1 MGTLPNTNW
10 YDEILHTALT
20 HNHSLDISGGTEKA
34 TYSVG
39 TSYLYQDGILDSK
52 NDYSRFNLRTKADY
66 KAFDWLKVGAN
77 VVLSNSTQNLPNG
90 EVWLAAFRTPGII
103 PVYDENSSLNPYP
116 TKYGSP
122 AQIGLSE
129 YYYNPVAQAEYY
141 DSKIQCCA

>member
-1 MGTLPNTNW
+1 M
-10 YDEILHTALT
+10 
-20 HNHSLDISGGTEKA
+20 
-34 TYSVG
+34 
-39 TSYLYQDGILDSK
+39 
-52 NDYSRFNLRTKADY
+52 
-66 KAFDWLKVGAN
+66 
-77 VVLSNSTQNLPNG
+77 SNSTQNLPNG

-141 DSKIQCCA
+141 DSKNSMLRVMPSFYAQFDFLPENKLFFKTLIAKISMLSRQELILQNFWLVELS